1 MAGVIYY
8 IRSAATGRTYVGSTT
23 RGIKQRWSEHL
34 HYLRKGTHH
43 SRHLQRVYSK
53 HGEDDLSVSTEYEC
67 RPGEDILAIE
77 QQHID
82 LFKGRCMN
90 GAPVSDA
97 IYAAHA
103 AARGRK
109 MPDSERK
116 RRSESAKRAIAEGR
130 AKRGPWSDERKA
142 AHSERLKGRKMPPV
156 SEQARKNIS
165 ASLRLMHATNGT
177 AAKPKAPDRRTAF
190 IANEVESWRLMR
202 AEGKSYRE
210 IERITGR
217 CRRVIARE
225 CRETQA

>member
-53 HGEDDLSVSTEYEC
+53 HGEDDLSVSAVYEC

-90 GAPVSDA
+90 GAPVSDS

-109 MPDSERK
+109 VPDSERK

-142 AHSERLKGRKMPPV
+142 AHSE
-156 SEQARKNIS
+156 QARKNIS
-165 ASLRLMHATNGT
+165 AGLRLMHAVNGT

-225 CRETQA
+225 CWERQE